1 MASAIHDHNLS
12 CMNVNIA
19 NPRVDALAFVAD
31 GTSITV
37 ANLPRGFAVSRSA
50 VGEYEIKCPQ
60 AETAV
65 VVAAMEHSAN
75 ILVDTAQVE
84 DGIIKLTAATGDSG
98 SPSFCTAVV
107 AMGDVK

>member
-31 GTSITV
+31 GASITV
-37 ANLPRGFAVSRSA
+37 ANLPRGYAISRTG
-50 VGEYEIKCPQ
+50 VGIYELKCPQ
-60 AETAV
+60 AEYAV
-65 VVAAMEHSAN
+65 VVASMEHSDN
-75 ILVDTAQVE
+75 ILVDTSSIK
-84 DGIIKLTAATGDSG
+84 DGSITLTAEDGDSG
-98 SPSFCTAVV
+98 TPSFCTAVV